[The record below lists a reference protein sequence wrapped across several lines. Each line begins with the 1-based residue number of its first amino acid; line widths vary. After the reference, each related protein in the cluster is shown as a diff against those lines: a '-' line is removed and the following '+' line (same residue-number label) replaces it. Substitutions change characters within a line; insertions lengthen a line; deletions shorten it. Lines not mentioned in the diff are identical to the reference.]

1 MGVPQILKSKYARAD
16 FIARHFEG
24 LMTRWEKSRIP
35 NYAKRKGKYQ
45 PVFIIGAPRTG
56 STILYQYITN
66 NLDVLYINNFID
78 IFHRNF
84 FFGFTLA
91 NKFIGWQP
99 HGCFKSVLGNTRA
112 CGWRGPSECG
122 NFWYRWM
129 PKDRHFLHSGDISN
143 KALNEIGNNLFS
155 VINKFDK
162 PLVIKN
168 LNAGQRL
175 RVISKIAPHAKF
187 IFVKRNPTFVAQSI
201 FRVKQKLKRNN
212 GEWWSIKPKNFESL
226 MSLPPHE
233 QIVKQ
238 IFYLEKQIFLDKK
251 LIPPTNFIELNYEDF
266 TADVGFALDKV
277 RCFIDDNVAMK
288 ADDFDFRDISVN
300 ETTTIPKGDFEKIEQ
315 EVAKLNWK
323 TYE

>member
-1 MGVPQILKSKYARAD
+1 MRVPQTLITL
-16 FIARHFEG
+16 
-24 LMTRWEKSRIP
+24 WEKPRIA
-35 NYAKRKGKYQ
+35 NYAKKKSSYQ

-56 STILYQYITN
+56 STILYQYITH

-78 IFHRNF
+78 IFHRNL
-84 FFGFTLA
+84 FFGFSWV
-91 NKFIGWQP
+91 NKFIGWHP

-129 PKDRHFLHSGDISN
+129 PKEKHFLDSGDLSIE
-143 KALNEIGNNLFS
+143 ALNEIGHNLFS
-155 VINKFDK
+155 VINRFDK

-175 RVISKIAPHAKF
+175 RVISKIAPDAKF
-187 IFVKRNPTFVAQSI
+187 IFVKRNPIFVAQSI
-201 FRVKQKLKRNN
+201 FKVKQKLGKQNKQ
-212 GEWWSIKPKNFESL
+212 WWSIMPKNVGSL
-226 MSLPPHE
+226 LDLPPHE

-251 LIPPTNFIELNYEDF
+251 LIPPTNFMELNYEDF
-266 TADVGFALDKV
+266 ITNIESAINKV
-277 RCFIDDNVAMK
+277 RYFIDNKVAMK
-288 ADDFDFRDISVN
+288 VN
-300 ETTTIPKGDFEKIEQ
+300 SFENSGINFSEKITIPKGDFEKIKREID
-315 EVAKLNWK
+315 KLNWK